1 MNSKMFKT
9 SSNWDGWNINPSYQ
23 DRAYEKT
30 YAPGCKVEVICN
42 SIHVSVFVNGTF
54 YCGCRDEYF
63 ARQIA
68 EMYMY
73 THGGI
78 EDND

>member
-1 MNSKMFKT
+1 MNFKT
-9 SSNWDGWNINPSYQ
+9 SSNWDGWTPVPGYQ
-23 DRAYEKT
+23 DTAYTKT
-30 YAPGCKVEVICN
+30 YGPGCTVTVL
-42 SIHVSVFVNGTF
+42 VGSVMSVVAVNDTF
-54 YCGCRDEYF
+54 YCECKNPYF

-78 EDND
+78 EDNE